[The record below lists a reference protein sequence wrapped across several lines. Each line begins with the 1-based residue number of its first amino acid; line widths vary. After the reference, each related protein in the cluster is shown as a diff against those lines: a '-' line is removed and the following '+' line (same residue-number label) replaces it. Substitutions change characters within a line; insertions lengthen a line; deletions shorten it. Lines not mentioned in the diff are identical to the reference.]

1 MCVAGVPTRAWA
13 GGGGGGILRI
23 KAGAAVRVR
32 LRRFTFAAM
41 DLRALVAVLICL
53 MMGEGVWGVGLGAQG
68 KELGIADIPPCGVS
82 V

>member
-1 MCVAGVPTRAWA
+1 MCVAGVPTRVWA
-13 GGGGGGILRI
+13 GGILRI

-32 LRRFTFAAM
+32 LRSFTFAAM

>member
-1 MCVAGVPTRAWA
+1 M
-13 GGGGGGILRI
+13 
-23 KAGAAVRVR
+23 R

-53 MMGEGVWGVGLGAQG
+53 MMGEGVWGMGLGAPG
-68 KELGIADIPPCGVS
+68 TELGLADIPPSGVS